1 MRKKVRFTK
10 AKRELARRLVK
21 QRIAYFNQFYHF
33 RIRRVAIKNQKTRW
47 GSGSSKGNLNFNYK
61 IIYLPKRLA
70 DYLIVH
76 ELCHLEQLN
85 HSKKFWDL
93 VSKTMPS
100 YKRINKILKKTP
112 I

>member
-1 MRKKVRFTK
+1 MTKKRRFSPLK
-10 AKRELARRLVK
+10 KEAARIFVLE
-21 QRIAYFNQFYHF
+21 RINYFNQFYHF